1 MPSNERQVW
10 MVEQMDVRPD
20 DHVVE
25 LGHGHGVAAS
35 AVCERLAAGSG
46 RYVGIDR
53 SATMTA
59 AAGRRLGEHVRAGR
73 AELVT
78 GSVADVALDGAF
90 DLVVAIH
97 FPPIE
102 RGDPTAELAALVPRL
117 RDGSRLCVGFQ
128 PPSSAA
134 VEAVAE
140 RLGELLPAHGFTV
153 DEVRR
158 GTPGGR
164 PAAVVVAT
172 WRPPDR

>member
-20 DHVVE
+20 DSVVE
-25 LGHGHGVAAS
+25 LGHGHGVAAT
-35 AVCERLAAGSG
+35 AICDRLAAGSG
-46 RYVGIDR
+46 RYVGVDR

-59 AAGRRLGEHVRAGR
+59 AAGRRLAEHLDAGR
-73 AELVT
+73 ALLVT
-78 GSVADVALDGAF
+78 GSVADAALDGSF

-117 RDGSRLCVGFQ
+117 RVGSRLCVGFQ
-128 PPSSAA
+128 PPSPAG
-134 VEAVAE
+134 VDVVVE
-140 RLGELLPAHGFTV
+140 RLGGLLPAHGFTV

-158 GTPGGR
+158 GTPSGR

-172 WRPPDR
+172 WSPADG